1 MHSDDPPRGAQDDE
15 QRRDRAAEED
25 ATSGGTRRRTVLR
38 GLGGGVALGAVGTLG
53 AAVTTA
59 AGASFGD
66 GVNLQPSYFCDGD
79 QNLGYDLMREYPDI
93 ETVRIEIEPF
103 DFDEVATTVEDAKR
117 WIDEAAAHGLN
128 VIATYHHYPDN
139 GSASAA
145 ALQNAADFWAEHYET
160 LSADT
165 DITVNMMNEWGNH
178 QVTAQEYADAY
189 DEAIDTVRSETSY
202 SGPIVCDA
210 PGWGQGTYRLADAV
224 ETIDDDDLILS
235 AHVYPSAWNATT
247 GQHLVPEDLDVLEES
262 SYPCMIGEF
271 GNYANSTGADWSA
284 IVDYASELGW
294 PVVGWAWNGDGSA
307 DPMNMA
313 DPYWGDDCSAES
325 YATSDYFS
333 VVYDKLGDGG
343 TATDSPTDTPTDE
356 PETPTPTDEPETPT
370 PTDEPD
376 TPTDEPSTP
385 TPTDEPDT
393 PTDTPP
399 ADALVVDDYDGDP
412 GWSSHRNDLGQWCG
426 AGSFE
431 NGGGEETG
439 GALVLEYDNGGW
451 YQTQINRDVSDYD
464 TLVFTIRGASGGEE
478 SEVLFDMGGVRTT
491 LGNVT
496 DDVIGTSTS
505 EVRVDMEAA
514 GIDRSSPSVRFNFW
528 QGGSSTLEIGG
539 IRLE

>member
-1 MHSDDPPRGAQDDE
+1 MHSDDSPRPAQDGE
-15 QRRDRAAEED
+15 QRRDRCD
-25 ATSGGTRRRTVLR
+25 GGSSGASSEGGRGPRRRTVLR

-79 QNLGYDLMREYPDI
+79 QDLGYDLMSEYPDI

-103 DFDEVATTVEDAKR
+103 DFGEVATTVEDAKR

-128 VIATYHHYPDN
+128 VIASYHHYPDN
-139 GSASAA
+139 GSAEPS
-145 ALQNAADFWAEHYET
+145 ALQEAADFWTEHYET

-165 DITVNMMNEWGNH
+165 SFTVNMMNEWGNH
-178 QVTAQEYADAY
+178 QVTAEEYADAY

-202 SGPIVCDA
+202 AGPIVCDA
-210 PGWGQGTYRLADAV
+210 PGWGQGTYRLADAA
-224 ETIDDDDLILS
+224 EQIDDDDLILS
-235 AHVYPSAWNATT
+235 AHVYPSAYNATT
-247 GQHLVPEDLDVLEES
+247 GQNLVPEDLDVLDES

-271 GNYANSTGADWSA
+271 GNYADYTGADWSA

-294 PVVGWAWNGDGSA
+294 PVIGWAWNGDGSA

-313 DPYWGDDCSAES
+313 DPYWGDDCSADS
-325 YATSDYFS
+325 YTTSDYFS
-333 VVYDKLGDGG
+333 VVYSKLGDGG
-343 TATDSPTDTPTDE
+343 TATDSPTDS
-356 PETPTPTDEPETPT
+356 

-376 TPTDEPSTP
+376 TP

-393 PTDTPP
+393 PTDTPA

-412 GWSSHRNDLGQWCG
+412 GWASHRNDLGQWCG

-451 YQTQINRDVSDYD
+451 YQEQINRSVSDYD
-464 TLVFTIRGASGGEE
+464 TLVLQVRGASGGEE
-478 SEVLFDMGGVRTT
+478 SEIRFDMGGVRTM
-491 LGNVT
+491 LADVT
-496 DDVIGTSTS
+496 DDSIGTSMG

-514 GIDRSSPSVRFNFW
+514 GIDRSSPSLRLNFW
-528 QGGSSTLEIGG
+528 QGGSSTLAIGG
-539 IRLE
+539 VRLE